1 MRRILLGLALA
12 AAALPAIAQDA
23 GTAAVD
29 ARWKKAMLA
38 GDAAAAAACYA
49 SDAVMWFPGA
59 PEARGN
65 AAILKAYQGFFG
77 AYTVA
82 DVALSNPSQQTSGDL
97 SVGWGNFMM
106 KLQPKSGGDA
116 IVMKGRY
123 TAASRK
129 IGGQWLY
136 VADHASNDPPPQS
149 PPPAAPAT
157 KP

>member
-38 GDAAAAAACYA
+38 GDAAAAAACYS

-82 DVALSNPSQQTSGDL
+82 DVALTNPAQQTSGDL
-97 SVGWGNFMM
+97 SAGWGNYMM
-106 KLQPKSGGDA
+106 KLQPKKGGDP
-116 IVMKGRY
+116 VVLKGRY
-123 TAASRK
+123 VVAAK
-129 IGGQWLY
+129 KVGGQWVYL
-136 VADHASNDPPPQS
+136 ADHASNDPPP
-149 PPPAAPAT
+149 PAAPAT
-157 KP
+157 K